1 MTIAPP
7 PTIARRDSNG
17 RRSSAARPGARHE
30 PLRRILWALLAVA
43 VAVAAVGTLA
53 LRSPRVQDAI
63 VERIARRRIGR
74 DMSSLLAPDALRVLL
89 CGTSSPIPSPRRAEA
104 CTAVF
109 AGGRMWIVDT
119 GPGSW
124 RTLALRRIRGE
135 AIGAVFYTHLHSD
148 HIGEL
153 GEFNLQTWAA
163 GRGGPLRVYG
173 PDGVADLVHG
183 FAQAYA
189 ADTRFRVAHHGAAL
203 LPPDRA
209 AMVPVPLLLGGA
221 DATRVLDEDG
231 VVVTAFAVAHDPVK
245 PAFGY
250 RFDYGGR
257 SVVVS
262 GDTGPSP
269 NLVMPA
275 RGADVLVHEAQENRL
290 VHIMAQAAR
299 QSGESRV
306 AKILGDIPAYHTT
319 PADAARE
326 AVEAGVRLLVL
337 THFTPPPD
345 NVLLARIFRRA
356 VNEVPPHGLVL
367 GEDGTLI
374 VLPTGSDAVRV
385 TRLDP

>member
-1 MTIAPP
+1 MRRLVWALIAL
-7 PTIARRDSNG
+7 AALG
-17 RRSSAARPGARHE
+17 AVVLRSSA
-30 PLRRILWALLAVA
+30 
-43 VAVAAVGTLA
+43 
-53 LRSPRVQDAI
+53 VQDAI
-63 VERIARRRIGR
+63 VGRIVRQRIGR
-74 DMSSLLAPDALRVLL
+74 NAAGLLAPDAMRVLL
-89 CGTSSPIPSPRRAEA
+89 CGTSSPIPSADRAEA

-124 RTLALRRIRGE
+124 RNLALWRIRGE
-135 AIGAVFYTHLHSD
+135 AIGGVFYTHLHSD

-163 GRGGPLRVYG
+163 GRPGVLRVYG
-173 PDGVADLVHG
+173 PDGVDDLVRG
-183 FAQAYA
+183 FTQAYA
-189 ADTRFRVAHHGAAL
+189 ADTRFRTAHHGAEL

-209 AMVPVPLLLGGA
+209 AMVGVPIMLDGA
-221 DATRVLDEDG
+221 GAKRVLEDDG

-250 RFDYGGR
+250 RFDYKGR

-262 GDTGPSP
+262 GDTRPDP
-269 NLVMPA
+269 NIVA
-275 RGADVLVHEAQENRL
+275 QSKGADVLVHEAQANAL
-290 VHIMAQAAR
+290 VHIMAEAAR
-299 QSGESRV
+299 DLGEARV
-306 AKILGDIPAYHTT
+306 AKILSDIPTYHTD

-345 NVLLARIFRRA
+345 NAFLRRIFRRGI
-356 VNEVPPHGLVL
+356 ESEPPRGIVF

-374 VLPTGSDAVRV
+374 VLPLGSDAVEV
-385 TRLDP
+385 TRLEP

>member
-1 MTIAPP
+1 MTISPP

-63 VERIARRRIGR
+63 VARIARRRIGR
-74 DMSSLLAPDALRVLL
+74 DMWGLLAPDALRVLL

-109 AGGRMWIVDT
+109 AGRRMWIVDT

-124 RTLALRRIRGE
+124 RTLALRRVRGE

-153 GEFNLQTWAA
+153 GEFNLQTWVA
-163 GRGGPLRVYG
+163 GRPGPLRVYG
-173 PDGVADLVHG
+173 PDGVTDLVHG

-189 ADTRFRVAHHGAAL
+189 ADTRFRVAHHGAEL

-209 AMVPVPLLLGGA
+209 AMIPIPVLLDGA
-221 DATRVLDEDG
+221 EAARVLDEDG
-231 VVVTAFAVAHDPVK
+231 VVVSAFAVAHDPVK

-262 GDTGPSP
+262 GDTRPCP
-269 NLVMPA
+269 NLVKQA

-290 VHIMAQAAR
+290 VHIMEQAAR

>member
-1 MTIAPP
+1 MTLIRWIVLA
-7 PTIARRDSNG
+7 
-17 RRSSAARPGARHE
+17 
-30 PLRRILWALLAVA
+30 LAV
-43 VAVAAVGTLA
+43 VIGTGTLA
-53 LRSPRVQDAI
+53 LRSPRVEDAI
-63 VERIARRRIGR
+63 VARVARKRLAR
-74 DMSSLLAPDALRVLL
+74 DMSGLLAPDALRVLL

-109 AGGRMWIVDT
+109 AGGHMWIVDT

-124 RTLALRRIRGE
+124 RTLALRRVRGE
-135 AIGAVFYTHLHSD
+135 AIGAIFYTHLHSD

-163 GRGGPLRVYG
+163 GRPGPLRVYG
-173 PDGVADLVHG
+173 PDGVTDLVHG

-209 AMVPVPLLLGGA
+209 AMIPLPVALD
-221 DATRVLDEDG
+221 DAPAIRVLDEGG

-250 RFDYGGR
+250 RFDFGGR

-262 GDTGPSP
+262 GDTRPCP
-269 NLVMPA
+269 NLVSQA
-275 RGADVLVHEAQENRL
+275 RGADVLVHEAQANDI
-290 VHIMAQAAR
+290 VHIMETAAR
-299 QSGESRV
+299 EAGESRI
-306 AKILGDIPAYHTT
+306 AKILGDIPSYHTS

-345 NVLLARIFRRA
+345 NALLARIFRRD
-356 VNEVPPHGLVL
+356 VHEVPPRGLVL

-374 VLPTGSDAVRV
+374 VLPTGSDTVEV
-385 TRLDP
+385 TRVDP

>member
-1 MTIAPP
+1 M
-7 PTIARRDSNG
+7 RRF
-17 RRSSAARPGARHE
+17 RWVLLA
-30 PLRRILWALLAVA
+30 LAVA
-43 VAVAAVGTLA
+43 VVGAGGLV
-53 LRSPRVQDAI
+53 LRSPHLQDAI
-63 VERIARRRIGR
+63 VARTAARRIGR
-74 DMSSLLAPDALRVLL
+74 DMSGLLAPDALRVLL

-153 GEFNLQTWAA
+153 GEFNLQTWVA
-163 GRGGPLRVYG
+163 GRPGPLRVYG
-173 PDGVADLVHG
+173 PDGVTELVHG
-183 FAQAYA
+183 FAEAYA
-189 ADTRFRVAHHGAAL
+189 ADTRFRIAHHGAAL
-203 LPPDRA
+203 LPPDRS
-209 AMVPVPLLLGGA
+209 AMVPIPVLLDGA

-262 GDTGPSP
+262 GDTAPSP
-269 NLVMPA
+269 NLVTQA
-275 RGADVLVHEAQENRL
+275 RGADVLVHEAQANAVVR
-290 VHIMAQAAR
+290 IMEDAAR
-299 QSGESRV
+299 QAGESRI
-306 AKILGDIPAYHTT
+306 AKILGDIPSYHTD
-319 PADAARE
+319 PADAAYE
-326 AVEAGVRLLVL
+326 AVAAGVRLLVL
-337 THFTPPPD
+337 THLTPPPD
-345 NVLLARIFRRA
+345 GALLARIFRRD
-356 VNEVPPHGLVL
+356 VTGVPPRGMVL
-367 GEDGTLI
+367 GEDGTLV
-374 VLPTGSDAVRV
+374 VLPKGSDAVDV

>member
-1 MTIAPP
+1 MK
-7 PTIARRDSNG
+7 RFR
-17 RRSSAARPGARHE
+17 
-30 PLRRILWALLAVA
+30 WALLALA
-43 VAVAAVGTLA
+43 VAVVGAGTLV
-53 LRSPRVQDAI
+53 LRSSRVQDAI
-63 VERIARRRIGR
+63 VARIARQRIGR
-74 DMSSLLAPDALRVLL
+74 NMSGLLAPDALRVLL
-89 CGTSSPIPSPRRAEA
+89 CGTSSPFPSPTRTEA

-163 GRGGPLRVYG
+163 GRPGPLRVYG
-173 PDGVADLVHG
+173 PDGVTELVHG
-183 FAQAYA
+183 FSEAYA

-209 AMVPVPLLLGGA
+209 AMVPMPVLLDGA
-221 DATRVLDEDG
+221 DAIRVLDEDG
-231 VVVTAFAVAHDPVK
+231 VVVTAFAVVHDPVK

-262 GDTGPSP
+262 GDTAPSP
-269 NLVMPA
+269 NLVTQA
-275 RGADVLVHEAQENRL
+275 RGADVLVHEAQANAL
-290 VHIMAQAAR
+290 VRIMAEAAR
-299 QSGESRV
+299 GANEPRV
-306 AKILGDIPAYHTT
+306 AKILDDILTYHTD

-326 AVEAGVRLLVL
+326 AVAAGVRLLVL
-337 THFTPPPD
+337 THFIPPPD
-345 NVLLARIFRRA
+345 NAVLARIFRRDVKA
-356 VNEVPPHGLVL
+356 VPPRGMVL
-367 GEDGTLI
+367 GEDGTLV
-374 VLPTGSDAVRV
+374 VLPKGSDAVSV